1 MSHSKLSASRKRKIE
16 DEKRI
21 LSIKMGIAERVND
34 IAADLRSQLTKICKD
49 VQAFSIAVD
58 ESTDVKDVA
67 QLSVFIRGCSFKYDI
82 TGELLELIS
91 MHSTT
96 TSADIF
102 LEIEKILDK
111 YKHPITKF
119 VSMVTDEAPA
129 KSGLKKGLVRKLNE
143 KIGKKINNF
152 HCIIR
157 QEVLCG
163 KTIDLGSEVQW
174 LSCHKVLKAFNHLKT
189 EMFQFFETKGQD
201 ISDIKNIK
209 KELVTT
215 IFDNVRAFQT
225 KFLLWERQ
233 IEQNNL
239 LHFDTCKSMK
249 LHDPNFMFSSY
260 PKNINNIKQDF
271 EVRFQDFKKCEP
283 KFALFTSPFNFNI
296 EDLQVELEVLQ
307 MELIELQCDSVFKQ
321 QLTDVG
327 VPKFYS
333 FLPPS
338 ISQDDSTCL
347 SNMCNV

>member
-1 MSHSKLSASRKRKIE
+1 MKDSNKISFL
-16 DEKRI
+16 RNTV
-21 LSIKMGIAERVND
+21 AERVND
-34 IAADLRSQLTKICKD
+34 IAADLRSQLTKFCKD

-67 QLSVFIRGCSFKYDI
+67 QMSVFIRGCSFKYDI
-82 TGELLELIS
+82 TEELLELIP

-96 TSADIF
+96 TGADLF

-111 YKHPITKF
+111 YKHLITKF
-119 VSMVTDEAPA
+119 VPMVTDGAPA
-129 KSGLKKGLVRKLNE
+129 KSGLKKGLVGKLNE

-152 HCIIR
+152 HCIIH

-163 KTIDLGSEVQW
+163 KTIDLDSEVQW
-174 LSCHKVLKAFNHLKT
+174 LSCHKVLKAFNNLKT
-189 EMFQFFETKGQD
+189 KMFQFLETKEQD

-209 KELVTT
+209 KELVTSNL
-215 IFDNVRAFQT
+215 DNVRAFQT

-233 IEQNNL
+233 IEQKNL
-239 LHFDTCKSMK
+239 LHFDTCKPMK

-271 EVRFQDFKKCEP
+271 EVRFQNFKKCEP
-283 KFALFTSPFNFNI
+283 KFALFISPFNFNI

-338 ISQDDSTCL
+338 ISQDDSICL